1 MIKFLVVSWQNLLIR
16 IFDLLLVLRKSLFL
30 QQLEILV
37 LVGLG
42 WF

>member
-1 MIKFLVVSWQNLLIR
+1 MIKFLVGNWQNLLIR
-16 IFDLLLVLRKSLFL
+16 IFDLSLVLRKNLFP

>member
-1 MIKFLVVSWQNLLIR
+1 MIKFLVVNWQNLLIR
-16 IFDLLLVLRKSLFL
+16 ILDLLLVLRKSLFL

>member
-1 MIKFLVVSWQNLLIR
+1 MIKFLVGNWQNLLIR
-16 IFDLLLVLRKSLFL
+16 IFDLLLVLRKSLFP
-30 QQLEILV
+30 QQLQILV